1 MRAFLLVLLTSA
13 ALAQSNAL
21 PQSNDESLD
30 VYTEHPRLFLTA
42 QRLKLLRR
50 ERERRTTRWLQIETL
65 MTGKAVMPE
74 PGFAGAL
81 YYQVS
86 GDRQFAAQAIR
97 WALGPGSDLRQLAL
111 VFDWCQDALT
121 EPQSKDLATKLVK
134 AIAASERTQNV
145 PAVRDRTLAAI
156 ALAGHRPDVSKR
168 VLEWVIGS
176 WWRGQM
182 TAGLKNGRDLVPRDT
197 VYALFEILHAVRD
210 SVNIDLRDSVPGF
223 FKGLPV
229 FHLVS
234 YYPASFPA
242 AESEYHIPATKVV
255 PPEPDLAQAA
265 LSRAAE
271 LAMVAYDNNAPE
283 SQILQGW
290 LMHDNFMMRGTF
302 GVTYE
307 FLWANPY
314 QPGLSYYLTPLV
326 FHDDLFGRLFV
337 RSSWEENA
345 KWLGYFDRVLQIF
358 DDGKP
363 TVLNPQLS
371 FEPIALPEAVVLSAN
386 YARKFKIT
394 IQEGESVFVVALK
407 PRQAYEIEVDGEEMR
422 EQSTD
427 PGGILSLQLPPKV
440 TVGVR
445 MREVSKSPEAA
456 APK

>member
-1 MRAFLLVLLTSA
+1 MPESG
-13 ALAQSNAL
+13 LANAL
-21 PQSNDESLD
+21 
-30 VYTEHPRLFLTA
+30 F
-42 QRLKLLRR
+42 
-50 ERERRTTRWLQIETL
+50 
-65 MTGKAVMPE
+65 
-74 PGFAGAL
+74 
-81 YYQVS
+81 YQVT
-86 GDRQFAAQAIR
+86 GDRQYATQAIR
-97 WALGPGSDLRQLAL
+97 WALGPASDLRQLAL

-121 EPQSKDLATKLVK
+121 DPQSKDLAAKLVK
-134 AIAASERTQNV
+134 SIAASERSQSV

-168 VLEWVIGS
+168 VLEWVVQT

-182 TAGLKNGRDLVPRDT
+182 APGLKTGRDLVPRDT
-197 VYALFEILHAVRD
+197 VYALFEMLHAVRD

-223 FKGLPV
+223 FKGLPI

-255 PPEPDLAQAA
+255 PPEPDLTQAA

-271 LAMVAYDNNAPE
+271 LSMVAYDNNAPE

-314 QPGLSYYLTPLV
+314 QPGLSYFLTPLV
-326 FHDDLFGRLFV
+326 FHDDLFGRLFI

-345 KWLGYFDRVLQIF
+345 KWLGYFDRELQMF
-358 DDGKP
+358 DEGKP
-363 TVLNPQLS
+363 TVLNSQLS

-394 IQEGESVFVVALK
+394 VQEGETVFVVALK
-407 PRQAYEIEVDGEEMR
+407 PRQAYEIEVDDEEMR
-422 EQSTD
+422 EEWTD
-427 PGGILSLQLPPKV
+427 PGGILSLQLPSKV
-440 TVGVR
+440 AVGVR
-445 MREVSKSPEAA
+445 MREAK
-456 APK
+456 K